1 MKTYDIV
8 RAEQYKDKQGNMKT
22 GWKNVGEIIQ
32 FDGKD
37 SMLVKLNMFDGA
49 FQAFPKK
56 QKGDAPKPSDNLL
69 SSDFD
74 SEIPF

>member
-1 MKTYDIV
+1 MKQYDIV
-8 RAEQYKDKQGNMKT
+8 RAEKYTTKSGEQKT

-37 SMLVKLNMFDGA
+37 GMMVKLNMFEGT

-56 QKGDAPKPSDNLL
+56 QKDAKPSHD
-69 SSDFD
+69 DFGD
-74 SEIPF
+74 SIPF

>member
-1 MKTYDIV
+1 MKQYDIV
-8 RAEQYKDKQGNMKT
+8 RAEQYKDRQGNMKT

-37 SMLVKLNMFDGA
+37 SMLVKLNMFEGA

-56 QKGDAPKPSDNLL
+56 DKAKPAQADDGFGDDL
-69 SSDFD
+69 
-74 SEIPF
+74 PF

>member
-1 MKTYDIV
+1 MKQYDIV
-8 RAEQYKDKQGNMKT
+8 RAEKYTTKSGEQKT

-37 SMLVKLNMFDGA
+37 GMMVKLNMFDGT

-56 QKGDAPKPSDNLL
+56 QKGGDNLSPAL
-69 SSDFD
+69 PNDFD
-74 SEIPF
+74 SDLPF